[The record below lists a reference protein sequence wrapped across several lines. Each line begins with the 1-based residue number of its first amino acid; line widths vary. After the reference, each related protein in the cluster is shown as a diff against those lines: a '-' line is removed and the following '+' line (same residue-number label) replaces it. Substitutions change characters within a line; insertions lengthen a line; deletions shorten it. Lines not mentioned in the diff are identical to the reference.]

1 VKDSENL
8 KIEAVGEREIVITR
22 VFDAPRH
29 LVFRAMT
36 EPELVKRWQLGP
48 PGWTM
53 PVCEIDF
60 KVGGKFQYVW
70 RSVDGMEM
78 KMSGVYREIVPNE
91 RIVNTGTFE
100 FGCTHQA
107 GEQIG
112 TAVLVE
118 ENGRTTLTS
127 TIVYPSKE
135 ARDGTMASGMDKGVA
150 ASYDRLEELVA
161 STHAAAASRATPIA

>member
-1 VKDSENL
+1 MKNSGSL
-8 KIEAVGEREIVITR
+8 KIEPVGERKIVITR

-36 EPELVKRWQLGP
+36 EPELVRQWQLGP

-53 PVCEIDF
+53 PVCEIDLR
-60 KVGGKFQYVW
+60 VGGKYQYLW

-78 KMSGVYREIVPNE
+78 KMSGLYREIVPNE

-100 FGCTHQA
+100 FGCAPQA
-107 GEQIG
+107 GEQVG
-112 TAVLVE
+112 TTVLVE
-118 ENGRTTLTS
+118 ENGKTTLTS

-135 ARDGTMASGMDKGVA
+135 ARDGTIASGMAKGVA
-150 ASYDRLEELVA
+150 ASYDRLEELIP
-161 STHAAAASRATPIA
+161 STYAAAPTRATPTA

>member
-1 VKDSENL
+1 VNNSENL

-36 EPELVKRWQLGP
+36 EPELVKRWMLGP
-48 PGWTM
+48 PGWSM

-60 KVGGKFQYVW
+60 KVGGKFEYVW
-70 RSVDGMEM
+70 RSDDGMEM

-100 FGCTHQA
+100 FGCTHQS
-107 GEQIG
+107 GEQVG

-118 ENGRTTLTS
+118 ENGKTTLTS
-127 TIVYPSKE
+127 TVVYPSKE
-135 ARDGTMASGMDKGVA
+135 ARDGTIASGMDKGVA
-150 ASYDRLEELVA
+150 ASYDRLEELLP
-161 STHAAAASRATPIA
+161 SSHPAAATRATPTA